1 MSAPSLRRN
10 YLYTVAMQAVSMLT
24 PLVTAP
30 YVARVLGSE
39 GVGIYSYTL
48 SVATTFSLF
57 AALGFGAY
65 GLREVSRVRDDPAA
79 VSRLFWELTLL
90 RVGATILTGVVYALV
105 CLRSGQWRL
114 YGTVGTL
121 IVSTGLDVT
130 WLFQAMER
138 FGALTARHVAV
149 KVLVV
154 VLIFWLV
161 RDAEDVVVYALVQMG
176 GTLCSH
182 LLLWLC
188 LPSVMRLPRGH
199 LRPLTH
205 LRPSLVYFV
214 PAVATSVYTVL
225 DKTMLGAIL
234 EDMTQSGYYE
244 SAHKIIRLLMT
255 AVVSLNVVVGV
266 RTSYLF
272 GQNRAEEARAHLI
285 DTYRFM
291 CALAFPLCGGV
302 LACGSG
308 FAIAFFGAEFA
319 AAGAMLRLF
328 VPLLVLVG
336 TSNVLGSLYLTPAGY
351 RRRSNRAI
359 IAGAAVNVVL
369 NLLLIPRFGGYG
381 AVAASVAAEG
391 VIAALYLRFTR
402 DFLPAKRLLRVAGR
416 YALYS
421 GAVFGVAWPLSCRMP
436 PTLGAVAVQ
445 AAVGAAVYAV
455 LLVVLRDPVLGVWRR
470 LRKGDGDA

>member
-10 YLYTVAMQAVSMLT
+10 YLYTVAMQAVSLLA

-39 GVGIYSYTL
+39 GVGTYSYTL

-90 RVGATILTGVVYALV
+90 RCGATLLTGVVYALV
-105 CLRSGQWRL
+105 CLPAGQWRL
-114 YGTVGTL
+114 YGVVGTL

-130 WLFQAMER
+130 WLFQALER
-138 FGALTARHVAV
+138 FGTLTARHAAV
-149 KVLVV
+149 KAVTVALT
-154 VLIFWLV
+154 FWLV
-161 RDAEDVVVYALVQMG
+161 RDAGDVVTYALVQMG
-176 GTLCSH
+176 GTLASH

-188 LPSVMRLPRGH
+188 LPSAMRVPRSPLH
-199 LRPLTH
+199 PLTH

-225 DKTMLGAIL
+225 DKTMLGAIAG
-234 EDMTQSGYYE
+234 DMTQSGYYE

-255 AVVSLNVVVGV
+255 AVASLNVVVGV

-272 GQNRAEEARAHLI
+272 GQKREAEARAHLV

-291 CALAFPLCGGV
+291 CALAFPLCGGL
-302 LACGSG
+302 LACGKG
-308 FAIAFFGAEFA
+308 FAVAFFGAEFA
-319 AAGAMLRLF
+319 AAGTMLRLF
-328 VPLLVLVG
+328 APLLVLVG

-369 NLLLIPRFGGYG
+369 NGWLIPRFGGYG
-381 AVAASVAAEG
+381 AVVASVAAEG
-391 VIAALYLRFTR
+391 VIAALYLRFTHG
-402 DFLPAKRLLRVAGR
+402 FLPTGRLIRVAGR
-416 YALYS
+416 YALYG
-421 GAVFGVAWPLSCRMP
+421 GAVFWAVWPLSCRMP
-436 PTLGAVAVQ
+436 PAFWAVAVQ
-445 AAVGAAVYAV
+445 AAVGVVVYAV
-455 LLVVLRDPVLGVWRR
+455 LLVVLRDPVWDVWRR
-470 LRKGDGDA
+470 LRKGGDDG